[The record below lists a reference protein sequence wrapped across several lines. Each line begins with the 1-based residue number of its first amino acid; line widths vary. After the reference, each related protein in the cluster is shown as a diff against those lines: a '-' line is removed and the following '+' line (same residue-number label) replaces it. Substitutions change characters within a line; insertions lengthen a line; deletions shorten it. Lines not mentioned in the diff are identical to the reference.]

1 METDFYVHN
10 KFKMTENKLWGLSYI
25 YSNFHKDSQVQQMY
39 STLK

>member
-1 METDFYVHN
+1 METDFYVQN
-10 KFKMTENKLWGLSYI
+10 KFNMTENKLWGLSYI